1 MSVNLET
8 NGFAEV
14 YAKVG
19 KRWLS
24 PDDLAKEYGF
34 SKSTQAKMR
43 MASDSSTK
51 YLLVKSMVNIF
62 AMIELLLINGLRYIK
77 YKVGQNELGSHT

>member
-24 PDDLAKEYGF
+24 PDDLASEYGF

-43 MASDSSTK
+43 MASNSSTIPFSK
-51 YLLVKSMVNIF
+51 
-62 AMIELLLINGLRYIK
+62 INGKYIRYDRFAIDQWLEEHQVQRGLK
-77 YKVGQNELGSHT
+77 